1 MNKKNIP
8 RRNYLYLLLI
18 FLITVGVVYY
28 LYLWFVTY
36 KEVKFSS
43 NLTKYFQVINYNE
56 LEEYIIE
63 NEDVYI
69 YVSSLTD
76 DEIHYEKQ
84 LEKKLRLYALK
95 NKVLYLDI
103 TNNIDNNKYSINN
116 VNFFATPMILYFSNG
131 ELISSYNIKNS
142 NFNAD
147 KTIKYLESI
156 GVVEK

>member
-43 NLTKYFQVINYNE
+43 NLIKYFQVINYNE

-76 DEIHYEKQ
+76 DEINYEKQ

>member
-43 NLTKYFQVINYNE
+43 NLIKYFQVINYNE

-63 NEDVYI
+63 NEDVFI

-76 DEIHYEKQ
+76 DEINYEKQ

>member
-76 DEIHYEKQ
+76 DEINYEKQ